1 MPQPA
6 DFSGHSYIW
15 WVVTVGLIVG
25 AMIGG
30 VWLLAIQT
38 KDLKHAARNAACVS
52 IANQNL
58 QYVAQTGKK
67 PPVPTLGICGASE
80 LAIIDEARK
89 EGIK

>member
-1 MPQPA
+1 MDLKPPGTGSPYFWA
-6 DFSGHSYIW
+6 
-15 WVVTVGLIVG
+15 VVTVGLIVA

-30 VWLLAIQT
+30 IWVLSIQT

-52 IANQNL
+52 IANQNI
-58 QYVAQTGKK
+58 QYVATTHRQ

-80 LAIIDEARK
+80 LAIIQKARQ